1 MTGTVIFMKR
11 TNRDHLSLLC
21 DIGELANLLTGS
33 ENIFTFLQ
41 HTVEMVARHLDANV
55 CSIYLYEHKTEE
67 LVLAATVGLNPNAV
81 GKIRLKLGEGLVGTT
96 LTIRKPL
103 TVDKASANANYKY
116 FKEADEDRFESFL
129 AVPIQRGEEKIGVLV
144 VQHEKESFFL
154 KSDVDALR
162 ASASQLAG
170 SIESAR
176 LMMELDTGNGKTP
189 PAPERMA
196 LKLIKGETASGGY
209 AFAPIVVYKKTQGFL
224 LSDHAVSPDDALYT
238 LEDFREA
245 VKQTADQLKEM
256 ENAFVERLPE
266 SASLIFTAHF
276 MILKDPSFISKMEVL
291 IKDGMNPPDAV
302 RNVAHMYMRIFSQSS
317 HAYMQEKANDVE
329 DLSGRILRNLIQKNS
344 KEPRIGQK
352 RIVISKELFPSD
364 VMKLASDE
372 VQAVIL
378 VGGGITS
385 HISILARSLNI
396 PLVITDKKELL
407 SLPGGTMAI
416 VDADVGNIY
425 IEPDEAVIKTHE
437 NRQKT
442 KKTVEAI
449 KNDMLPETRTTD
461 GERVTLLAN
470 INLLSEV
477 PLALDLKA
485 EGVGLYRT
493 EFPFLVR
500 TNFPTEEEQ
509 YVVYHKLLH
518 QMGDRPVII
527 RTLDAGGD
535 KILAYSDIIDEDN
548 PALGLRSIRFSLK
561 FKEVFVYQ
569 IRAILR
575 AGAGKKILRIMFPMI
590 SSLDEFMQAKQVVLD
605 CMDSLKSE
613 DLAFHKKPEIGMMV
627 ELPAVI
633 ETIDEFASMADFFSI
648 GTNDF
653 VQYMLA
659 VDRGNKR
666 VAEYFCPYH
675 PSVLRALAKIAKAG
689 EKAGIDVSVCGEM
702 AHESE
707 YIPFLLGIG
716 IRSLSVNAKDLP
728 MVQQQ
733 ITGLSMADAKQHAE
747 ELLAES
753 FLEGAKRV
761 LDRFHAPSS

>member
-1 MTGTVIFMKR
+1 MKR
-11 TNRDHLSLLC
+11 KNRDHLSLLC
-21 DIGELANLLTGS
+21 DIGELADLLTGS

-41 HTVEMVARHLDANV
+41 RTVEMVARHLDAHV
-55 CSIYLYEHKTEE
+55 CSIYLYEHGSQD
-67 LVLAATVGLNPNAV
+67 LVLAATVGLNPQAV
-81 GKIRLKLGEGLVGTT
+81 GKVRMKLGEGLVGTT
-96 LTIRKPL
+96 LALRKPL
-103 TVDKASANANYKY
+103 SVDKATANTHFKY

-144 VQHEKESFFL
+144 VQHERESFFL
-154 KSDVDALR
+154 QSDIDALR

-176 LMMELDTGNGKTP
+176 LMMELDLSHTKEEGHLDLTD
-189 PAPERMA
+189 M
-196 LKLIKGETASGGY
+196 KLIRGETASAGY
-209 AFAPIVVYKKTQGFL
+209 AYAPVVVYKKTQGFL
-224 LSDHAVSPDDALYT
+224 LSESAARDEDAGYT
-238 LEDFREA
+238 LEDFRNA
-245 VKQTADQLKEM
+245 VSQTSHQLKEM
-256 ENAFVERLPE
+256 ETAFVERLPE

-276 MILKDPSFISKMEVL
+276 MILKDPSFVTKMVNL
-291 IKDGMNPPDAV
+291 IEEGMNPPDAI
-302 RNVAHMYMRIFSQSS
+302 RTVANMYIRIFSSS
-317 HAYMQEKANDVE
+317 PHAYMQEKANDVE
-329 DLSGRILRNLIQKNS
+329 DLGGRILRNLIQKNS
-344 KEPRIGQK
+344 REPSIGQK

-372 VQAVIL
+372 VQAIIL

-385 HISILARSLNI
+385 HISILARSLDI
-396 PLVITDKKELL
+396 PLVITDNKELL
-407 SLPGGTMAI
+407 HLPGGTMAI

-425 IEPDEAVIKTHE
+425 IDPAPEVVKTHE
-437 NRQKT
+437 DRQKT
-442 KKTVEAI
+442 RKTADAI
-449 KNDMLPETRTTD
+449 KNDMLDETRTRD
-461 GERVTLLAN
+461 GERVSLQAN

-477 PLALDLKA
+477 RLALALKA

-500 TNFPTEEEQ
+500 SNFPTEEEQ
-509 YVVYHKLLH
+509 YVVYRKLLD
-518 QMGDRPVII
+518 QMENRPVTI

-535 KILAYSDIIDEDN
+535 KILAYSDVTDEDN

-561 FKEVFVYQ
+561 MKEVFVQQ

-575 AGAGKKILRIMFPMI
+575 AGAGRKSLRIMFPMI
-590 SSLDEFMQAKQVVLD
+590 SSLDEFFQARGVVEESMARLTAEGLD
-605 CMDSLKSE
+605 
-613 DLAFHKKPEIGMMV
+613 FHVNPEIGMMV

-633 ETIDEFASMADFFSI
+633 ETIDEFARAADFFSI

-675 PSVLRALAKIAKAG
+675 PSVLRALSKIARAG

-702 AHESE
+702 AHEAE

-728 MVQQQ
+728 AVQAR
-733 ITGLSMADAKQHAE
+733 ITGLTMTDARAHADR
-747 ELLAES
+747 LLAETTLS
-753 FLEGAKRV
+753 GARRV
-761 LDRFHAPSS
+761 LDGFDRETV